1 MLSNRL
7 SRRGVDFVTS
17 FIFRSLFQWTTLH
30 HLTVLTTPTVLKHCP
45 ILGSMILF
53 FPVWLDTL
61 IQVLL
66 FACLPFPPHLVYFL
80 LLPFTSKISKSFPPP
95 VVPLWQITSDSQI
108 APWEQ
113 FTLFVNLFPLNLC
126 PSFSVTS
133 RKIFYRTNAS
143 YQYKHQ
149 SCSKSDPLL
158 LFQFNLLLYPSK
170 SSLKSYKCTRFFR
183 GSKESAWNSG
193 KAQILG
199 IRYIQIQILDL
210 TIMSHLTLSKLPKLS
225 EHVLS
230 SLQWG

>member
-80 LLPFTSKISKSFPPP
+80 LLPFTSKISKSFPPLLALIIILSIYSVFFFFFP
-95 VVPLWQITSDSQI
+95 SWVIKEQALDSGLEN
-108 APWEQ
+108 WLHV
-113 FTLFVNLFPLNLC
+113 LF
-126 PSFSVTS
+126 
-133 RKIFYRTNAS
+133 
-143 YQYKHQ
+143 
-149 SCSKSDPLL
+149 
-158 LFQFNLLLYPSK
+158 
-170 SSLKSYKCTRFFR
+170 
-183 GSKESAWNSG
+183 SG
-193 KAQILG
+193 KPSAIN
-199 IRYIQIQILDL
+199 
-210 TIMSHLTLSKLPKLS
+210 SFWH
-225 EHVLS
+225 
-230 SLQWG
+230 